1 MQQVITVSASGV
13 DTLYGELAPGLV
25 RWAFV
30 LTGSP
35 ELAEEIVQEAFLAL
49 HANHERIEDPTAYVK
64 QVVINQARRVH
75 RRDRLPLVLPA
86 PSAVLPDTGF
96 DPEVWKA
103 VQRLPM
109 EQRLAIVLKH
119 RDDLSNEQIAQYLAK
134 PVTTV
139 KSILHRAHKKL
150 RKELS

>member
-1 MQQVITVSASGV
+1 MQQVITVTAAGV
-13 DTLYGELAPGLV
+13 DTLYAKHAPGLV

-49 HANHERIEDPTAYVK
+49 HANQERVEDPTAYVK
-64 QVVINQARRVH
+64 QVVVNQARRMH
-75 RRDRLPLVLPA
+75 RRDRLPLVLPS
-86 PSAVLPDTGF
+86 PTAVLPDTGF
-96 DPEVWKA
+96 DPDVWKA
-103 VQRLPM
+103 VQTLPM
-109 EQRLAIVLKH
+109 EQRIVVVLKH
-119 RDDLSNEQIAQYLAK
+119 RDDLSNEQIAEYLDK